1 MASRYGKLVVY
12 LTRQLVP
19 AARRGTGS
27 EKVGV
32 AVKSLLGGETLPLL
46 IPKVPE
52 ICHRDPRPVARAG
65 IPTRA
70 ASHRKKCYRRGVTAI
85 LKQNIVLSRY
95 LVDESE
101 I

>member
-1 MASRYGKLVVY
+1 MASRYGELVVY

-52 ICHRDPRPVARAG
+52 ICHRDPRL
-65 IPTRA
+65 
-70 ASHRKKCYRRGVTAI
+70 I
-85 LKQNIVLSRY
+85 LLFALILGCSQNQNRCI
-95 LVDESE
+95 
-101 I
+101 

>member
-1 MASRYGKLVVY
+1 LASRYGELVVY

-52 ICHRDPRPVARAG
+52 ICHRARVARAG